1 MQQHSLFGHLVP
13 RFSSQPENMAT
24 EALHYILNS
33 SSIAKRAFLH
43 YIAQIG
49 ISLPDT
55 LVFQTQMAGADNAIP
70 DLAGIDAE
78 RQQVLLVEAKFWAG
92 LTNNQ
97 LLTYLR
103 RLPDHTDGILLFLAP
118 AMRFPIL
125 WSELLRRCQEHGLPV
140 EQPHTI
146 GGELLAVKVGPTQTL
161 ALTSWR
167 AVLVYLLRALETEGQ
182 HQAASDVQQ
191 LYGLCS
197 RMDDHAF
204 LPLHSEDLTAQTG
217 ARIAQYCQFVDEVT
231 SKAVAAGF
239 ASVTGLRSAAGW
251 AWYGRYLRLH
261 TTGCL
266 LQFAANLWAQL
277 RSTPL
282 WLRIYGREFS
292 YAPESKAALARLEF
306 AEPPRLI
313 LRNTDELLVPL
324 FLPIEVERDQVVA
337 AVFTQV
343 KEVAD
348 LLHPIAE
355 SE

>member
-1 MQQHSLFGHLVP
+1 MHQHSLFGHLVP
-13 RFSSQPENMAT
+13 MFSSHPENMAT

-55 LVFQTQMAGADNAIP
+55 LVFQTQVAGADNAIP
-70 DLAGIDAE
+70 DLVGTDAE

-97 LLTYLR
+97 PLTYLR
-103 RLPDHTDGILLFLAP
+103 RLPARTDGILLFVAP
-118 AMRFPIL
+118 AMRFPTL
-125 WSELLRRCQEHGLPV
+125 WSELLRRCQEHGLSV
-140 EQPHTI
+140 EHPHTI
-146 GGELLAVKVGPTQTL
+146 GGELMAVKVGPTQTL

-167 AVLVYLLRALETEGQ
+167 SVLAYLLRALETEGQ
-182 HQAASDVQQ
+182 HQTASDVQQ
-191 LYGLCS
+191 LTGLS
-197 RMDDHAF
+197 NRRDDYAF

-217 ARIAQYCQFVDEVT
+217 TRIVQYCQLVDEVT
-231 SKAVAAGF
+231 SKAIAAGF
-239 ASVTGLRSAAGW
+239 ASVTGLRASAAS

-266 LQFAANLWAQL
+266 LQFAANLWAQY

-292 YAPESKAALARLEF
+292 YAPESKEALARLELE
-306 AEPPRLI
+306 EPPRL
-313 LRNTDELLVPL
+313 LLLNNDELLVPL
-324 FLPIEVERDQVVA
+324 FLPIEVERDQVVTTLLA
-337 AVFTQV
+337 QV